1 MDRMYVWSVGLM
13 LSLALS
19 VISCS
24 RVYVG
29 SEDTSLLSTGL
40 VGWQQVEGEQG
51 SWKLENGVLYT
62 EGGDGWLSTVRQYD
76 DFVLSL
82 EFRVPPAGNSG
93 VFIRAPHEGNPAY
106 EGLEIQILDD
116 SAPQWSDLK
125 PDQYTGS
132 IYDIQ
137 APSERAGGKPG
148 AWQRMVIECRGSH
161 VRVAVNGRKV
171 IDTDT
176 SFYPNKVATHPGL
189 MRRSGYI
196 GLQNHGSKI
205 EFRNIRLRPLSPEA
219 TRKDL

>member
-1 MDRMYVWSVGLM
+1 MYRMNVWSIGLL
-13 LSLALS
+13 LSLA
-19 VISCS
+19 VGVGSCT
-24 RVYVG
+24 RVHVG

-51 SWKLENGVLYT
+51 SWKVENGVLYT

-82 EFRVPPAGNSG
+82 EFRLPSAGNSG

-106 EGLEIQILDD
+106 QGLEIQILDD
-116 SAPQWSDLK
+116 AAQQSGDLQ

-137 APSERAGGKPG
+137 APSERAGGKAG
-148 AWQRMVIECRGSH
+148 EWQKMAIECRGS
-161 VRVAVNGRKV
+161 RVKVVINSQKV

-176 SFYPNKVATHPGL
+176 SFYPYKINAHPGL
-189 MRRSGYI
+189 ARRSGYI
-196 GLQNHGSKI
+196 GLQNHGSKV
-205 EFRNIRLRPLSPEA
+205 EFRNIRLRPLPPEA
-219 TRKDL
+219 VRKDL